1 MLWIGD
7 VGPNPHEVC
16 VETAGVSY
24 NGAGM
29 MRHSLL
35 IRVDFFVR
43 CHIVRS
49 QRSRIAAWALAFAV
63 VLIARAALGAPPAA
77 TGGAVNATS
86 GSRVAIAIAIAD
98 LMLVTG
104 LVARG
109 LDVRMV
115 LLLGSIPLFLAR
127 GGLPTMLAK
136 VVAEMANPL
145 TVVPIGSAMGFA
157 FVLRMTGCD
166 QHLVQLLVQPLRR
179 VRFLLIPGGI
189 ASGYLINTTIVSQA
203 GTASVLG
210 PILIPLLRAGGLGP
224 AQAGAVLLLGASMGG
239 ELFNPGAVE
248 MRKLAQ
254 LTGLPG
260 GELVAR
266 SAGLNLAACI
276 AALAA
281 FWFLASRRSGGR
293 DVAAFEER
301 PVDAER
307 EVSFRVSPVKAMV
320 PLVPLLILFVDPM
333 LGAYA
338 PLRAIEG
345 PPKILAAM
353 LLGVMAAGLSTPKS
367 AGGLAPAFFEGTGYG
382 YYHVISLIVAAS
394 TFAEGVRLSGLI
406 ELVIRS
412 ISSWPNLAMVVAWA
426 APCGLAVVSGTGIAP
441 AVAVMEFFVPAA
453 GSMGLDP
460 TRLGTVAALG
470 AHFGRTMSP
479 AAAVVMVSAR
489 LSEARPAQ
497 LIRQVAP
504 ALLIGGLVLLAAAI
518 LGWL

>member
-1 MLWIGD
+1 VRWQIVRNQQSWIG
-7 VGPNPHEVC
+7 
-16 VETAGVSY
+16 AGI
-24 NGAGM
+24 
-29 MRHSLL
+29 L
-35 IRVDFFVR
+35 
-43 CHIVRS
+43 
-49 QRSRIAAWALAFAV
+49 ALALLV
-63 VLIARAALGAPPAA
+63 IARSAFGAPPAA
-77 TGGAVNATS
+77 AVGAGEAASRSRTAT
-86 GSRVAIAIAIAD
+86 AIAIAD
-98 LMLVTG
+98 LVLVTG
-104 LVARG
+104 LVVRG

-115 LLLGSIPLFLAR
+115 LLVGSIPLFLAR
-127 GGLPTMLAK
+127 GGLATMLAK

-157 FVLRMTGCD
+157 FVLRMTECD

-179 VRFLLIPGGI
+179 VRFLLIPGGV

-210 PILIPLLRAGGLGP
+210 PILIPLLRASGLGP
-224 AQAGAVLLLGASMGG
+224 AHAGAVLLLGASMGG

-254 LTGLPG
+254 LTDLPG
-260 GELVAR
+260 GQLVAR
-266 SAGLNLAACI
+266 SAGLNLAACT

-281 FWFLASRRSGGR
+281 FWFLAVRRAR
-293 DVAAFEER
+293 VVDVAASEER
-301 PVDAER
+301 TVDAGS
-307 EVSFRVSPVKAMV
+307 EVPFRVSPVKALV
-320 PLVPLLILFVDPM
+320 PLLPLLILFVDPM

-353 LLGVMAAGLSTPKS
+353 LLGVVAAGLTTPKS
-367 AGGLAPAFFEGTGYG
+367 VGGLAPAFFEGTGYG

-412 ISSWPNLAMVVAWA
+412 ISPWPNLAMVVAWA
-426 APCGLAVVSGTGIAP
+426 APCGLAVISGTGIAP

-504 ALLIGGLVLLAAAI
+504 PLLLGGLVLLAAAI

>member
-1 MLWIGD
+1 MAWVLSLAL
-7 VGPNPHEVC
+7 VL
-16 VETAGVSY
+16 VS
-24 NGAGM
+24 
-29 MRHSLL
+29 
-35 IRVDFFVR
+35 RV
-43 CHIVRS
+43 
-49 QRSRIAAWALAFAV
+49 
-63 VLIARAALGAPPAA
+63 ALGAPPAA
-77 TGGAVNATS
+77 TVGAGHAAS
-86 GSRVAIAIAIAD
+86 GSRAAIAIAIAD
-98 LMLVTG
+98 LVLVTT

-115 LLLGSIPLFLAR
+115 LLLGSIPLFLVR
-127 GGLPTMLAK
+127 GGLPAMLAK

-145 TVVPIGSAMGFA
+145 TVVPIGSAIGFA
-157 FVLRMTGCD
+157 FVLRVTECD

-179 VRFLLIPGGI
+179 VRFLMIPGGI

-260 GELVAR
+260 GQLVAR

-281 FWFLASRRSGGR
+281 FWYLAVRRAPGP
-293 DVAAFEER
+293 DVAPSEER
-301 PVDAER
+301 PADVANEAP
-307 EVSFRVSPVKAMV
+307 FRVNLAKAMV
-320 PLVPLLILFVDPM
+320 PLLPLFILFIDPM

-353 LLGVMAAGLSTPKS
+353 LLGVMAAGLSAPKS
-367 AGGLAPAFFEGTGYG
+367 AGRLAPAFFEGTGYG

-412 ISSWPNLAMVVAWA
+412 ISPWPNLAMVVAWA

-489 LSEARPAQ
+489 LSDARPAL

-504 ALLIGGLVLLAAAI
+504 PLLLGGLVLLAAAI